1 MSYYDIIDF
10 DEDGNPITKEYS
22 NQIEY
27 EIELWISDNNITM
40 YHEEA
45 IEYILSIRKSI
56 IDELLNDDSVV
67 DKSRIDIIK
76 FLEEKYLMPTTQAL
90 VENNVATSFPI
101 PKIIKGFKLFKYKGN
116 KKKNKGGRPRGKS
129 QQTRQRHNW
138 VRDKY
143 YIVVNKRLEGRLED
157 IAGLIRSE
165 LLEKPPQFWSGKIYE
180 KSTILKVIK
189 NTLWEKN
196 SSS

>member
-1 MSYYDIIDF
+1 MSYYHIIDI

-27 EIELWISDNNITM
+27 EIELWISDNAATI
-40 YHEEA
+40 YDEET
-45 IEYILSIRKSI
+45 IKYILSIRQEI
-56 IDELLNDDSVV
+56 IDGLLNDDSVV

-76 FLEEKYLMPTTQAL
+76 FLEEKYLMSATQTF

-143 YIVVNKRLEGRLED
+143 YIVLHKR
-157 IAGLIRSE
+157 IAGNQEEIAGVLYSE
-165 LLEKPPQFWSGKIYE
+165 LLEKRPQFWRGKIYE

-189 NTLWEKN
+189 NRLWGEK
-196 SSS
+196 